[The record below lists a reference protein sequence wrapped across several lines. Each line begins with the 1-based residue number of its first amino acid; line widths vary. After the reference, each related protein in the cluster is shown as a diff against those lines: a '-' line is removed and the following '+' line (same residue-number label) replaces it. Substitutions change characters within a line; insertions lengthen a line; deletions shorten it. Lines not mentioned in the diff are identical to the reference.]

1 MCVNLQRE
9 QVFSAAL
16 DLHYFSVA
24 KAQLE
29 ALVIRFPASTRV
41 KVCGDMIQ
49 KYINQTYIDAI

>member
-24 KAQLE
+24 RAQLD

-41 KVCGDMIQ
+41 KVCGE
-49 KYINQTYIDAI
+49 